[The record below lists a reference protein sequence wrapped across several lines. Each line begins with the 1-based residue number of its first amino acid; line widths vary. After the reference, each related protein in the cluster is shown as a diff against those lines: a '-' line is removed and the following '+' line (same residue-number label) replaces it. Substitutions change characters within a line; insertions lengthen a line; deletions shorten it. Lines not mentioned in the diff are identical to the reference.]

1 MRDAVVFRGRLP
13 VRVVV
18 RERARI
24 LVENHVDEHAVLAA
38 RHEDGAA
45 LLAEGLEV
53 LIVAGGAD
61 LNLDPSDLGVV
72 KSFL

>member
-1 MRDAVVFRGRLP
+1 MCLMPLVIRGSLP

-18 RERARI
+18 GERPRI
-24 LVENHVDEHAVLAA
+24 LVENHVDKHAVLTA

-53 LIVAGGAD
+53 LVVTGGAD
-61 LNLDPSDLGVV
+61 LNLDPSDLG
-72 KSFL
+72 